1 MEFVRQRRNHKDLEG
16 KKHLNPVNKVESK
29 DFPQLPRDGQLVNY
43 EQEVLSTLQTAEASR
58 KIVQEELIKT
68 PEGEGLNA
76 PVSVEAVGSNDAV
89 KKQKQ
94 RSKNKNPLTKSVK
107 KDKMSAVKKTG
118 PISLDYD
125 KDPSSFR
132 GRLEPREVEDSQAND
147 YDEDPPSTFRG
158 KQDPKEQEMQ
168 DNIDND
174 YEQDPSTFRGK
185 QKMKFNDYDSDPS
198 TFRGKQV
205 TDLMTNTEEQKTQS
219 LFNCNKKYA
228 IPYIMIYE
236 LNDEY

>member
-1 MEFVRQRRNHKDLEG
+1 MEFARQRRNHKDIEG

-107 KDKMSAVKKTG
+107 KDKLSAVKKPG
-118 PISLDYD
+118 PTLLDYD

-132 GRLEPREVEDSQAND
+132 GRLEPRKNSEAND
-147 YDEDPPSTFRG
+147 FDEDPSTFRG
-158 KQDPKEQEMQ
+158 KQDPQE
-168 DNIDND
+168 DNID

-185 QKMKFNDYDSDPS
+185 QNEEFNDYESDPS
-198 TFRGKQV
+198 TFRGKQ
-205 TDLMTNTEEQKTQS
+205 EQTVVV
-219 LFNCNKKYA
+219 
-228 IPYIMIYE
+228 
-236 LNDEY
+236 